1 MDTNCVQAQRFQVV
15 HLLCKLNNVKEAQRK
30 IREVLASLDIVEP
43 RNSWLYYETA
53 SIFIVVVSSSRS
65 WTPVPHCLW
74 Y

>member
-53 SIFIVVVSSSRS
+53 SIFIVVVSVHNAYTSI
-65 WTPVPHCLW
+65 PF
-74 Y
+74 